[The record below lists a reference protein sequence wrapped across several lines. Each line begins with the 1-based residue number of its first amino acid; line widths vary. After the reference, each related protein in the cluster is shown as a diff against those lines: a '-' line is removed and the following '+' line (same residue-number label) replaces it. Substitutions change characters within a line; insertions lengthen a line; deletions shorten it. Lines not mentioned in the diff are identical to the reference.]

1 MSSFLFLMNDLHLG
15 ILILGLLSI
24 VLLLV
29 LASISRLR
37 VWNVIPLSTT
47 HLQLLCHLSV
57 CFSDCRISTTWPLPC
72 CQAQNKRRCFLLDPF
87 LCLNTQVFMS
97 QSADFS
103 LGAEA
108 HIESPQ
114 HTSLREVVATSS
126 SGGGG
131 GSLSTSKPPS
141 LSREKRCTDQTA
153 HERVPDH
160 NFFLDQPP
168 TAFTDKMEAAASAEE
183 DRRLCSQ

>member
-1 MSSFLFLMNDLHLG
+1 MVSLNVLISQISKHPHKAKKASNFIKSDGPHSQSPTQRTCKLAASARRRLSSREVAPARPCFLF
-15 ILILGLLSI
+15 SQ
-24 VLLLV
+24 
-29 LASISRLR
+29 AQQ
-37 VWNVIPLSTT
+37 WCPLWP
-47 HLQLLCHLSV
+47 
-57 CFSDCRISTTWPLPC
+57 TWPTP
-72 CQAQNKRRCFLLDPF
+72 P
-87 LCLNTQVFMS
+87 
-97 QSADFS
+97 
-103 LGAEA
+103 
-108 HIESPQ
+108 HSP
-114 HTSLREVVATSS
+114 TSS

-160 NFFLDQPP
+160 NFLDQPP